1 MDAALNEC
9 DDVACSVDQGG
20 RVGRTAHS
28 LYTVRSMMALVLAI
42 ACATGVGCAGGGAP
56 SARLVDARFADLTA
70 DGVTL
75 EVDVEVRNP
84 GREPLRL
91 EGLSYAMTATEDEFA
106 TGPFLEGQAAAEAM
120 SVQEVGARSS
130 ARVTTPV
137 TIAFTDVLDALDSGE
152 AGMVVPWR
160 AELAMAASR
169 AVAAE
174 GGAKSRS
181 ATAAPSREELSLAFD
196 AKGRL
201 PILKMPEVEVG
212 TLEWTDVGLLSARGR
227 SRVTVTNTNRFVL
240 EVRRVSYELEV
251 QGASIAAGGITR
263 SRRLG
268 AGETIEIDV
277 PVRVSAAKI
286 AAAVLDAS
294 RRGNATFRMRGMLDV
309 SADGIPLTIPL
320 DHRGGTRMLVPTM
333 GDAGGAR

>member
-1 MDAALNEC
+1 MDADCTRRDEA
-9 DDVACSVDQGG
+9 AGWAGIRGGAGRGG
-20 RVGRTAHS
+20 RARYAVHA
-28 LYTVRSMMALVLAI
+28 MMAIVLVM
-42 ACATGVGCAGGGAP
+42 ACAAGVGCAGGGAP
-56 SARLVDARFADLTA
+56 SARLVDARLADLTA

-75 EVDVEVRNP
+75 QVDVEVRNP

-106 TGPFLEGQAAAEAM
+106 TGPFLEGEAAAEAM
-120 SVQEVGARSS
+120 SVREVGARST

-152 AGMVVPWR
+152 AGTVVPWR

-169 AVAAE
+169 AVAIE
-174 GGAKSRS
+174 DGAKGPDAS
-181 ATAAPSREELSLAFD
+181 ASGSREDLSLAFD
-196 AKGRL
+196 AEGRL

-212 TLEWTDVGLLSARGR
+212 ALEWTDVGLLSARGR

-240 EVRRVSYELEV
+240 EVRRVSYEIEV

-268 AGETIEIDV
+268 AGETVEIDV

-294 RRGNATFRMRGMLDV
+294 RRGNATFRMRGMLDFA
-309 SADGIPLTIPL
+309 ADGIPLKIPL
-320 DHRGGTRMLVPTM
+320 DHRGGTRMLAPTE
-333 GDAGGAR
+333 GGAGSGR